1 MVDEVE
7 NNIENEED
15 GFPSFLRSDNQEND
29 INHFLDNEDN
39 SSIPTE
45 VPIDLGA
52 WNDGFE
58 DEEKSAN
65 DIDLNL
71 DNVKLDLSSWDNIE
85 EDSFLKNPADI
96 DIDTEIDLDIFA
108 DTPTTEPEYNDS
120 ENLSETTSDSIIADT
135 TELTAPAEASSDD
148 TVLDILEPI
157 NEEDTTEVKYVDPEE
172 YMSSNVSLEELSN
185 EETLMEEY
193 AEREPLAPSEGIK
206 RSSKNLGNTFIDD
219 LPPDESENYV
229 SLIVPRVKH
238 TQKMSGPDAA
248 VVKTHKKKE
257 QEKFMMCQKY
267 AGKIK
272 DIYFEFS
279 PDCQESAFAGNAVQN
294 SIYVNIGVSAYG
306 WNVSFDNGINMNL
319 ADVRI
324 FQLRNGRLP
333 ADSGTLSYGSKKLRF
348 SKVERIV
355 VANLPEYFTYGV

>member
-1 MVDEVE
+1 MNLKEKIIDKIKDLVNYLCDKF
-7 NNIENEED
+7 I
-15 GFPSFLRSDNQEND
+15 GFPDIHAVQKYLNNQGLLVYNHYDAFND
-29 INHFLDNEDN
+29 QIFDVYFNI
-39 SSIPTE
+39 S
-45 VPIDLGA
+45 
-52 WNDGFE
+52 
-58 DEEKSAN
+58 
-65 DIDLNL
+65 NL
-71 DNVKLDLSSWDNIE
+71 DNVKLDLSSWDDLE
-85 EDSFLKNPADI
+85 EDDFLKNPADI

-108 DTPTTEPEYNDS
+108 DNTPQTEADTLS
-120 ENLSETTSDSIIADT
+120 ELPAQETTSETNMDTILPSQEDISLDWSVADS
-135 TELTAPAEASSDD
+135 
-148 TVLDILEPI
+148 
-157 NEEDTTEVKYVDPEE
+157 EEENKEVKYVDPED
-172 YMSSNVSLEELSN
+172 YMSSNISLEELST

-193 AEREPLAPSEGIK
+193 AEREPAPTEGIK
-206 RSSKNLGNTFIDD
+206 KSSPKSLGNTFIDD
-219 LPPDESENYV
+219 IPLGDSDNYV

-248 VVKTHKKKE
+248 VATTYKKKE
-257 QEKFMMCQKY
+257 QEKFLMCQNY

-279 PDCQESAFAGNAVQN
+279 ADCTESAFAGNAVQN
-294 SIYVNIGVSAYG
+294 SIYVNVGTSAYG
-306 WNVSFDNGINMNL
+306 WNVSFDNGVNMNL